1 MRRAGHLLALLPI
14 LLPILLSIAPAS
26 ATAATPADLAAR
38 RAELMRQIG
47 PDAMLILPAAPVRN
61 RNGDVD
67 WPFRQDDNLLY
78 LTGLDNPGTALVLV
92 PGEAG
97 HSEVVFSADSDPAR
111 ELWTGRIPDFKE
123 VSARSGVQEI
133 VSNTRF
139 DDFLRAA
146 MEGRAWGTSPAYR
159 SFATAGLP
167 HWQQALRK
175 GKAVVWM
182 VLEQRGFGGAT
193 SAEQALIDQLRRSY
207 PELQF
212 RDAFPLLTT
221 MRMVKDAGEIATVQ
235 RAIDITVEA
244 QKAAMQRVKSASHE
258 YQVQAII
265 EYTFRNLG
273 ACCWGFP
280 SIVASGRNATTLH
293 YETNNDPVAAGG
305 LMLTDI
311 GAEVDGYTADVT
323 RTYPQSGHFT
333 PAQRAIYEAVL
344 RAQSESMA
352 LMRPGARMRD
362 VHEAA
367 IRILGEELL
376 KLGLVS
382 RNAREQVRL
391 YFSHGLG
398 HQLGLRVHDVDDRDR
413 PLEAG
418 MIVTNEPGIY
428 VRPADVRASA
438 VYLALPAQER
448 AGIDAALARYA
459 DIGVRIE
466 DDVLITDGAPK
477 NLSAA
482 APRTVEDIEAWMQR
496 GTR

>member
-1 MRRAGHLLALLPI
+1 MRLPI
-14 LLPILLSIAPAS
+14 LLLVLLLVLPGSVA
-26 ATAATPADLAAR
+26 AATPVDLGAGLAAR

-47 PDAMLILPAAPVRN
+47 PDGMLILLAPPSRN

-78 LTGLDNPGTALVLV
+78 LSALENAGTSLVLV
-92 PGEAG
+92 PGEAR
-97 HSEVVFSADSDPAR
+97 HREIVFAADSDPAR

-123 VSARSGVQEI
+123 VSGRSGVQEV
-133 VSNTRF
+133 VSNTQFR
-139 DDFLRAA
+139 DFLRAA
-146 MEGRAWGTSPAYR
+146 MEGQAWGTSPAYR

-167 HWQQALRK
+167 HWQQALRS

-193 SAEQALIDQLRRSY
+193 SPELALVDELRRSY

-212 RDAFPLLTT
+212 RDAFPLLTA
-221 MRMVKDAGEIATVQ
+221 MRMVKSASEIATVQ
-235 RAIDITVEA
+235 RAIDVTVEA
-244 QKAAMQRVKSASHE
+244 QKAAMQRVKTATHE
-258 YQVQAII
+258 YQVQATI
-265 EYTFRNLG
+265 EFTFRNLG

-293 YETNNDPVAAGG
+293 YETNNDLISAGG

-311 GAEVDGYTADVT
+311 GAEVEGYTADVT
-323 RTYPQSGHFT
+323 RTYPQRGRFS
-333 PAQRAIYEAVL
+333 PEQRAIYEAVL
-344 RAQSESMA
+344 RAQTVSMA
-352 LMRPGARMRD
+352 LMKPGARMSD

-367 IRILGEELL
+367 IRILGEDLL
-376 KLGLVS
+376 RLGLVS
-382 RNAREQVRL
+382 RNQRDQVRL
-391 YFSHGLG
+391 YFPHGLG
-398 HQLGLRVHDVDDRDR
+398 HQLGLRVHDVVDRDR
-413 PLEAG
+413 PLAAG

-428 VRPADVRASA
+428 VRTADVHASP
-438 VYLALPAQER
+438 VYRALPANER

-466 DDVLITDGAPK
+466 DDILITEGAPK

-482 APRTVEDIEAWMQR
+482 APRTVQEIEDWMR
-496 GTR
+496 ADMR